1 MGNPL
6 RWGIKGGGS
15 GPCPQILSLPTAS
28 DHRGFKKLLVFPHC
42 EAGRQLGEKKW
53 LEMSHITVEHT
64 QAPKP
69 EDAGEDGSLAAFQ
82 TPPYGYKKLCW
93 RESWLY

>member
-1 MGNPL
+1 MGLVLVP
-6 RWGIKGGGS
+6 KFS
-15 GPCPQILSLPTAS
+15 PCPLLLITEGLKNCLSSPSVRLEGS
-28 DHRGFKKLLVFPHC
+28 W
-42 EAGRQLGEKKW
+42 GEKKW